1 MKRIVLIIIAALLFT
16 GAAYGEVVITREG
29 EKISG
34 TLVEF
39 TREKVVIFSQNR
51 LFELKVSRVQQIVIY
66 PEDESEIKSNPY
78 SRAGVVLK
86 NGNWV
91 SGKPLLIRDGRIFYE
106 TDGKENSFDLR
117 EVKAVYMGIGSNH
130 GGSSR
135 LMSFSIQIG
144 LNFQIEATSKD
155 VWYESSGGSYREQE
169 SYWNGGVGPNLGV
182 FLNLGN
188 HFSFGPVGEYVAFLS
203 EDSLYQIKDT
213 VLGTEQK
220 YFLKNKMGISL
231 RLRYYF
237 KYLNEGFFLE
247 GELGTARYGF
257 SVESGSQQKDIQ
269 SNWTT
274 VGGIGAGYG
283 FKVSSQKVMATLN
296 LIYSAP
302 SLDEK
307 YCFENINFMFF
318 EVRPGVSLIF

>member
-117 EVKAVYMGIGSNH
+117 EVKAVYMGTGSNH
-130 GGSSR
+130 GGSSK
-135 LMSFSIQIG
+135 LSLSVQVGF
-144 LNFQIEATSKD
+144 NFMIESTEKD
-155 VWYESSGGSYREQE
+155 VWRIDMSISYSEREP
-169 SYWNGGVGPNLGV
+169 YWNFGFGGNLGF
-182 FLNLGN
+182 FLNLGR
-188 HFSFGPVGEYVAFLS
+188 HFSLGPVGEYIAFPS
-203 EDSLYQIKDT
+203 GESIYQVNDFVT
-213 VLGTEQK
+213 GTEVK
-220 YFLKNKMGISL
+220 YFLKDKTGLSL
-231 RLRYYF
+231 RLRFYF
-237 KYLNEGFFLE
+237 KRISEGFFLE

-257 SVESGSQQKDIQ
+257 SVESGDQEKKIHSEWVT
-269 SNWTT
+269 S
-274 VGGIGAGYG
+274 GGFGAGYG
-283 FKVSSQKVMATLN
+283 FELASQKVLAGINLVYASPTLE
-296 LIYSAP
+296 
-302 SLDEK
+302 EK
-307 YCFENINFMFF
+307 YFSDHINFMLI
-318 EVRPGVSLIF
+318 EVRTGLSLIF